1 MFTCQPCNG
10 YEDTV
15 DDMLSGDYKQRF
27 VAEYNQLSIRIAKLK
42 AFCNKIQAAQMTGT
56 EEPAHDCPL
65 DLLRKQL
72 RTMEEYKRILELRA
86 VIEKVR
92 L

>member
-1 MFTCQPCNG
+1 MGSMG

-15 DDMLSGDYKQRF
+15 EDMLSGDYKKRF
-27 VAEYNQLSIRIAKLK
+27 YAEYWQLKIRTEKLK
-42 AFCNKIQAAQMTGT
+42 VFCRKIQAAQITGT

-72 RTMEEYKRILELRA
+72 RTMEEYLRILELRA
-86 VIEKVR
+86 EIEKVD